1 MAFRILAVDD
11 EPLIL
16 KGLRF
21 SLEQDGYIVE
31 EALDGQ
37 SALDRIQST
46 QYDLVLLDVMLPV
59 VSGTDV
65 LRQMREFTDTP
76 VIMLTAKGD
85 DMDRILGLEYG
96 ADDYMVK
103 PFNILEVKA
112 RIKSVLRRTHV
123 KAPASN
129 VIRFKNL
136 TIDPTAR
143 SFARDGMEI
152 NLTVKEFNLLM
163 TLAQEPSKVFSRE
176 QLHQALWKNEKADG
190 KCSCDYSFH
199 MSITDWNPSVSKE
212 VQDMMD
218 EGITS
223 FKLYMTYDTQ
233 VDDKTLFEILQR
245 LKETGGITGVHCE
258 NSGMIAALQEEAK
271 AAGKMGVSSHPKTRP
286 VAAEAEAIGRLLR
299 LAEVADV
306 PVVVVHLTC
315 KEGYDVIAQARK
327 RGQKVYVETCPQY
340 LLMDDSLYEL
350 PGFESAKYV
359 CAPPLRKKED
369 QDCLWKGLAD
379 GTIQTV
385 STDHCSFTTE
395 QKKLG
400 EGDFTKIPGGMPGAE
415 TRGTLIYTY
424 GVDKG
429 RITKEDMC
437 RVLSENPAKLYG
449 LYPRKG
455 VIAPGS
461 DADLVIMRTGVE
473 DVITAK
479 DQVQNVDYAPFE
491 GTKVTGRVESVFL
504 RGLQAVKDGKVVEEK
519 KGEFL
524 KRGKYAL

>member
-1 MAFRILAVDD
+1 MRQIIKNGTIVTGSGSFPADILIDGEKIAATGTAEEIKKLAQPGDKEIDASGCLIFPGFIDAHTHFDLHVAGTVTADD
-11 EPLIL
+11 FATGTKAAL
-16 KGLRF
+16 KGTTTIIDF
-21 SLEQDGYIVE
+21 G
-31 EALDGQ
+31 
-37 SALDRIQST
+37 T
-46 QYDLVLLDVMLPV
+46 QYP
-59 VSGTDV
+59 G
-65 LRQMREFTDTP
+65 E
-76 VIMLTAKGD
+76 
-85 DMDRILGLEYG
+85 
-96 ADDYMVK
+96 
-103 PFNILEVKA
+103 
-112 RIKSVLRRTHV
+112 
-123 KAPASN
+123 
-129 VIRFKNL
+129 
-136 TIDPTAR
+136 
-143 SFARDGMEI
+143 
-152 NLTVKEFNLLM
+152 
-163 TLAQEPSKVFSRE
+163 TLAEG
-176 QLHQALWKNEKADG
+176 LKNWHEKADG

-286 VAAEAEAIGRLLR
+286 AAAEAEAIGRLLR

-379 GTIQTV
+379 GIIQTV

-424 GVDKG
+424 GVDKD

-491 GTKVTGRVESVFL
+491 GTKVTGRVVSVFL

>member
-1 MAFRILAVDD
+1 MKKV
-11 EPLIL
+11 L
-16 KGLRF
+16 KGGTVVGGSGSVRADVLI
-21 SLEQDGYIVE
+21 DGEKVAAVGTGEEMERLADEDTQIVDVE
-31 EALDGQ
+31 GCLLFPGFIDAHTHFDLHVAGTVTADDFATGTR
-37 SALDRIQST
+37 AAVRGGTTTIVDFGT
-46 QYDLVLLDVMLPV
+46 QYEGESLAD
-59 VSGTDV
+59 G
-65 LRQMREFTDTP
+65 LR
-76 VIMLTAKGD
+76 
-85 DMDRILGLEYG
+85 
-96 ADDYMVK
+96 
-103 PFNILEVKA
+103 NW
-112 RIKSVLRRTHV
+112 H
-123 KAPASN
+123 
-129 VIRFKNL
+129 
-136 TIDPTAR
+136 
-143 SFARDGMEI
+143 
-152 NLTVKEFNLLM
+152 
-163 TLAQEPSKVFSRE
+163 
-176 QLHQALWKNEKADG
+176 EKADG
-190 KCSCDYSFH
+190 KCSCDYGFH
-199 MSITDWNPSVSKE
+199 MSISDWNPSVSRE
-212 VQDMMD
+212 LDDMM
-218 EGITS
+218 EAGITS

-233 VDDKTLFEILQR
+233 VDDKTIFEILRR
-245 LKETGGITGVHCE
+245 LKEVGGITGVHCE
-258 NSGMIAALQEEAK
+258 NSGMIAALQAEAK
-271 AAGKMGVSSHPKTRP
+271 AAGRMGVESHPATRP
-286 VAAEAEAIGRLLR
+286 AAAEAEAIDRLLR
-299 LAEVADV
+299 LAEVVDI
-306 PVVVVHLTC
+306 PVIVVHLTC
-315 KEGYDVIAQARK
+315 REGYDVIMEARR
-327 RGQKVYVETCPQY
+327 RGQKVYAETCPQY
-340 LLMDDSLYEL
+340 LLMDDSLYGLAGME
-350 PGFESAKYV
+350 GAKYV
-359 CAPPLRKKED
+359 CAPPLRKQED
-369 QDCLWKGLAD
+369 SACLWKALAD

>member
-1 MAFRILAVDD
+1 MRQIIKNGTIVTGSGSFPADILIDGEKIAATGTAEEIKKLAQPGDKEIDASGCLIFPGFIDAHTHFDLHVAGTVTADD
-11 EPLIL
+11 FATGT
-16 KGLRF
+16 KAALRGGTTTIIDF
-21 SLEQDGYIVE
+21 G
-31 EALDGQ
+31 
-37 SALDRIQST
+37 T
-46 QYDLVLLDVMLPV
+46 QYP
-59 VSGTDV
+59 G
-65 LRQMREFTDTP
+65 E
-76 VIMLTAKGD
+76 
-85 DMDRILGLEYG
+85 
-96 ADDYMVK
+96 
-103 PFNILEVKA
+103 
-112 RIKSVLRRTHV
+112 
-123 KAPASN
+123 
-129 VIRFKNL
+129 
-136 TIDPTAR
+136 
-143 SFARDGMEI
+143 
-152 NLTVKEFNLLM
+152 
-163 TLAQEPSKVFSRE
+163 TLAEG
-176 QLHQALWKNEKADG
+176 LKNWHEKADG

-369 QDCLWKGLAD
+369 QDCLWKALAD
-379 GTIQTV
+379 EEIQTV
-385 STDHCSFTTE
+385 ATDQCSFTLA
-395 QKKLG
+395 QKALG
-400 EGDFTKIPGGMPGAE
+400 KDDFTKIPGGLPGVQ
-415 TRGTLIYTY
+415 TRGILLYTY
-424 GVDKG
+424 GVKTG
-429 RITKEDMC
+429 KITQEQMC
-437 RVLSENPAKLYG
+437 KFLCENPAKLYG
-449 LYPRKG
+449 VYPNKG
-455 VIAPGS
+455 AITAGS
-461 DADLVIMRTGVE
+461 DADIVVLDPSKESMISAATHAYNT
-473 DVITAK
+473 D
-479 DQVQNVDYAPFE
+479 NNPFE
-491 GTKVTGRVESVFL
+491 GFKLECGIDKVFL
-504 RGLQAVKDGKVVEEK
+504 RGNLAVEDGKLVKEK
-519 KGEFL
+519 LGKYIA
-524 KRGKYAL
+524 RGKKQL